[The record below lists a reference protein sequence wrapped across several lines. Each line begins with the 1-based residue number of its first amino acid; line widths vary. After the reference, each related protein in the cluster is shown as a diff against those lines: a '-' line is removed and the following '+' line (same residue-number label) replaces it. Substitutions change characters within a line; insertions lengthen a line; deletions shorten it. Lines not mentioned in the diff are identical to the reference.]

1 MSRFTLLSGL
11 LLALTFGSA
20 ALAQEDPVVL
30 LTGFKPWGT
39 RTHNPSWE
47 GVKLLEGEMI
57 EGHLVRTT
65 ELAVDYREVDR
76 EVPKIV
82 GSVPQPAAVIHFGVA
97 GSPQLRLDRKAH
109 NQAGWHRDD
118 GGYAPVDGR
127 VAEDGP
133 MIYTSELPEQEIL
146 TGMEEAGHDIRTSDN
161 AGSYLCEYTFYT
173 GLYHRE
179 KLNQRSAAGFIH
191 VPYFR
196 TREPAV
202 NGETLAAQ
210 MRELV
215 AIVLRKR
222 KADAAAAQAS
232 GGHAAPVD
240 PAQGDTRPDL
250 QDVIEPEQAV
260 RDDAA
265 AGPNSGPSDESA
277 GPNSAPAEGEDAAK
291 ADGPPKSGIADVIS
305 GEEPKETKAERKA
318 REKRERKERRERLR
332 RLRRSGNRR

>member
-1 MSRFTLLSGL
+1 MRCFALTSAFLCC
-11 LLALTFGSA
+11 LALTSLASA
-20 ALAQEDPVVL
+20 KEDPVVL

-76 EVPKIV
+76 EVPKV
-82 GSVPQPAAVIHFGVA
+82 LGSVPQPAAVIHFGVA
-97 GSPQLRLDRKAH
+97 GSPELRLERKAH

-118 GGYAPVDGR
+118 GGYAPVDNR

-146 TGMEEAGHDIRTSDN
+146 VGMKEAGHGIRTSDN

-179 KLNQRSAAGFIH
+179 KLGQRSSAGFIH

-196 TREPAV
+196 TRKPPV
-202 NGETLAAQ
+202 NAETLAAG

-222 KADAAAAQAS
+222 KADAAVQAS
-232 GGHAAPVD
+232 GGHGAPLD
-240 PAQGDTRPDL
+240 GPAQESGVPDPS
-250 QDVIEPEQAV
+250 D
-260 RDDAA
+260 
-265 AGPNSGPSDESA
+265 AGPEVAENDSA
-277 GPNSAPAEGEDAAK
+277 GPDSVPFDGEAAPQDTPTGQGTSDQ
-291 ADGPPKSGIADVIS
+291 GPPKSGIADVIS
-305 GEEPKETKAERKA
+305 AGDEKEETKAERRA
-318 REKRERKERRERLR
+318 RKKRERQERRR
-332 RLRRSGNRR
+332 RLRRRPGGPR